1 MKRVRY
7 GLAVAAALVA
17 FATPGTAQEE
27 IEIVGNV
34 AVLSDYVFRGISQ
47 TDEQAAIQGGLD
59 IGLPSGFYLG
69 TWGSNVGF
77 ARSVE
82 LDVYGGI
89 APSVSGFDLNLGVTY
104 YGYPGADDEGAELD
118 FIELIAGAARS
129 FGLFSAEVTGAYSP
143 EYTGES
149 GSAMYGQVGASV
161 AIPSSPVS
169 LSGSLGYQSID
180 DNDAF
185 TLPDYMNWSAGASVG
200 VLGASLGVSV
210 IGTDVDN
217 DEFNCDICDTRVVFS
232 LSR

>member
-118 FIELIAGAARS
+118 FIEP
-129 FGLFSAEVTGAYSP
+129 GAYSP